1 MALLLEGTGTVAV
14 AVVVGEIVEPGKVVG
29 AGVDADLGAPAEIE
43 LA

>member
-14 AVVVGEIVEPGKVVG
+14 AVGEIVEPGKVVG
-29 AGVDADLGAPAEIE
+29 AGADADLGAPAEIE